1 MTLQDRIRGSLIG
14 GAAGDAL
21 GYTVE
26 FMGERAIFREYEGGI
41 QAYEPSPL
49 TGLAVIS
56 DDTQMTLFTA
66 YAMLIK
72 ADRQL
77 NRGIAAAPRCYA
89 NLTYQDWLLTQE
101 LRYKEAAAKYDFSRP
116 DDTDGVVSAP
126 LMKLPALYARRAP
139 GLTCLSA
146 LEKRRRQR
154 IGNAEVNSFIADKV
168 NNSKGCGG
176 VMRVAPVGMLPFYDS
191 AEKVA
196 IEGAE
201 CAAITHS
208 HSLGYLPGA
217 VLAEIIYRILF
228 GDPSASLRDIVEQ
241 ARDTT
246 ARIFADDEHID
257 ALTGIINEAIALSD
271 NNERDLVNIHQFGE
285 GWVGEEALAIALYC
299 CLKYPDDF
307 SQALIVSVNHKGD
320 SDSTGAIAGNILGAW
335 IGYEAMEAKWKE
347 KLELSDEILEIADL
361 LCEKANELRGSKE

>member
-176 VMRVAPVGMLPFYDS
+176 VMRVAPVGMLKYGGTDR
-191 AEKVA
+191 
-196 IEGAE
+196 IDREGAE
-201 CAAITHS
+201 LAAITHGN
-208 HSLGYLPGA
+208 SLGYIPAAL
-217 VLAEIIYRILF
+217 LTHIIHGILYS
-228 GDPSASLRDIVEQ
+228 GTERTLRDTVTE
-241 ARDTT
+241 ALGSVAALFRDDPQIGDFV
-246 ARIFADDEHID
+246 R
-257 ALTGIINEAIALSD
+257 LINYAVTLSE
-271 NNERDLVNIHQFGE
+271 NCERDLDNIHRLGE
-285 GWVGEEALAIALYC
+285 GWIGEEALAVAVYC
-299 CLKYPDDF
+299 CLRHTYDF
-307 SQALIVSVNHKGD
+307 SRCIITAVNHKGD
-320 SDSTGAIAGNILGAW
+320 SDSTGAIAGNILGAYL
-335 IGYEAMEAKWKE
+335 GYEAIEEKWKE
-347 KLELSDEILEIADL
+347 NLELSDVILGVADRL
-361 LCEKANELRGSKE
+361 YGELVREPVPASL